1 MTNGLM
7 HMKNIILNIISL
19 IGLTFAGNFTAG
31 HHHMSG
37 GNAWV
42 VQGFR
47 DFKGAIG
54 GHSKLPSKYS
64 QKEHEKAWD
73 NFLETSGGGKI
84 VRSFLRIMLA
94 TY

>member
-1 MTNGLM
+1 
-7 HMKNIILNIISL
+7 
-19 IGLTFAGNFTAG
+19 AG
-31 HHHMSG
+31 HHHTSG

-47 DFKGAIG
+47 DFKGAFG

-64 QKEHEKAWD
+64 QNEHEKAWD
-73 NFLETSGGGKI
+73 NFLETNGGGKI